1 MQRRSV
7 LAAATAAVGAWATW
21 LAAIPLVGSLA
32 PSAKA
37 RALGSPIEVDLA
49 ALRPGE
55 VRPFMYRGR
64 TMLVLR
70 RTEEMLGKL
79 SAMRDRAFDD
89 RTDPDRPP
97 EPSYADNEQRSRNP
111 EFLVIE
117 GVCPHLGCVPRLKNA
132 ANGRELVGDWWQG
145 GFICPCHT
153 SAYDY
158 AGRVVRG
165 PAPYDL
171 PVPPH
176 HYLTPTRIIIGEEGP
191 TS

>member
-7 LAAATAAVGAWATW
+7 LAAATAAVGAWAAW

-32 PSAKA
+32 PSARA
-37 RALGSPIEVDLA
+37 RALGGPVEVDLST
-49 ALRPGE
+49 LRPGE
-55 VRPFMYRGR
+55 VRAFTYRGR

-70 RTEEMLGKL
+70 RTGEMLGKL

-89 RTDPDRPP
+89 RTHRDRPR
-97 EPSYADNEQRSRNP
+97 EPAYADNEQRSRNP
-111 EFLVIE
+111 EILVIE
-117 GVCPHLGCVPRLKNA
+117 GVCPHLGCVPRLKNVA
-132 ANGRELVGDWWQG
+132 DGRELVGAWWQG

-158 AGRVVRG
+158 AGRVVQG

-171 PVPPH
+171 PVPPY
-176 HYLTPTRIIIGEEGP
+176 HYLTPTRIIIGEEAP
-191 TS
+191 KT